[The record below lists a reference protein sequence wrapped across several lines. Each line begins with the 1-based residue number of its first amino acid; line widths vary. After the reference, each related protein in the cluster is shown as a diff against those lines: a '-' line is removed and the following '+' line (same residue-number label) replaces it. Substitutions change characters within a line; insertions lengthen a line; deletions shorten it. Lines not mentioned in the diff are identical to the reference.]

1 MIISNQKF
9 EGAKLALETV
19 EELII
24 FIDLDN
30 FRKISEEQGW
40 VSYKPNEITGTL
52 TFLVTQLVRKHL
64 GEVIYGLDEKH
75 GTEECMIRLTGALA
89 HDEIINDL
97 ENLVQEIYEKGLNC
111 GCEASVSIGVAR
123 GPYTPIK
130 PTGPYQ
136 WSKRLFK
143 GYAQR
148 LAHKA
153 LKKAKKQG
161 GNRIVFL

>member
-1 MIISNQKF
+1 M
-9 EGAKLALETV
+9 ALETV

-30 FRKISEEQGW
+30 FKEISDSQGW
-40 VSYKPNEITGTL
+40 VSYKPNEVTGSL
-52 TFLVTQLVRKHL
+52 THLVTNFVRKYI

-75 GTEECMIRLTGALA
+75 GTEECMIRLTGALE
-89 HDEIINDL
+89 HDKIIADL
-97 ENLVQEIYEKGLNC
+97 ENIIKEINEIGYSC
-111 GCEASVSIGVAR
+111 GCDISLSIGVSR

-143 GYAQR
+143 GLAQR
-148 LAHKA
+148 TAHKA
-153 LKKAKKQG
+153 LRKAKKQG